1 MSSDRVSAMDTSATA
16 PQALGA
22 GRGMSAWLDRHSS
35 KVFILPAVIVILAFS
50 IFPLIVSAYL
60 SLTRFRLAPG
70 GFELRWAGFRNFDRL
85 LFGSEQ
91 YHFLGTFG
99 AVGWFGWIVMLGGAG
114 LIIWWLVRYWISGRA
129 RVLGTIGRLITA
141 TVGFGI
147 IVLATVTLSDGG
159 AFGSLMV
166 TLFYVTVGCSIQ
178 FAIALGLALLCA
190 KPIRGRA
197 FFRVVFFMPLMVT
210 PVGIAYMFR
219 MLADM
224 SKGPLEPIW
233 SLFGFAD
240 VAWANDAWAARMVVV
255 IGDSWQW
262 IAFIFI
268 VMLAAL
274 ESQPRDQIE
283 AAQLDGA
290 GPWQVFR
297 DVTWP
302 TIVPVAATVMLIRV
316 IEAFK
321 IIDLPNVL
329 TNGGPGIA
337 TESMTLHAFF
347 AWRTQDLG
355 GSAAIGYM
363 LLFVAVVI
371 CVSFFNLVVQRQ
383 KARFT

>member
-1 MSSDRVSAMDTSATA
+1 MSSDRVSEIGASAYGT
-16 PQALGA
+16 G
-22 GRGMSAWLDRHSS
+22 GVISAWMDRHSS

-50 IFPLIVSAYL
+50 IFPLIVSAYVAM
-60 SLTRFRLAPG
+60 TRFRLAPG
-70 GFELRWAGFRNFDRL
+70 GFELQWAGTRNFDRL

-99 AVGWFGWIVMLGGAG
+99 TLGPITWGLIVIGAG
-114 LIIWWLVRYWISGRA
+114 VILFWLFRYFTRGRVT
-129 RVLGTIGRLITA
+129 VLGTIGRFITA
-141 TVGFGI
+141 IVVSGI
-147 IVLATVTLSDGG
+147 ILLTAVTLSDGG

-166 TLFYVTVGCSIQ
+166 TLFYVTVGCTIQ
-178 FAIALGLALLCA
+178 FGIALGLALLCA
-190 KPIRGRA
+190 KPIRGRS

-224 SKGPLEPIW
+224 SKGPLQPIW
-233 SLFGFAD
+233 NLFGFAD
-240 VAWANDAWAARMVVV
+240 VSWANDAWAARMVVV
-255 IGDSWQW
+255 TGDSWQW

-268 VMLAAL
+268 VLLAAL

-302 TIVPVAATVMLIRV
+302 AIVPVAATVMLIRV

-363 LLFVAVVI
+363 LLFVAVVV

>member
-1 MSSDRVSAMDTSATA
+1 MAQSPTLATQGTPSGGGFSS
-16 PQALGA
+16 
-22 GRGMSAWLDRHSS
+22 WLDRHSD
-35 KVFILPAVIVILAFS
+35 KTFILPAVIVILAFS
-50 IFPLIVSAYL
+50 IFPLIVSAYVAM
-60 SLTRFRLAPG
+60 TRFRLAPG
-70 GFELRWAGFRNFDRL
+70 GFELQWAGFRNFNRL

-99 AVGWFGWIVMLGGAG
+99 TLGPFTWALLVIGG
-114 LIIWWLVRYWISGRA
+114 GVILWWLFKYFNSGRVG
-129 RVLGTIGRLITA
+129 VLGTIGRMITA
-141 TVGFGI
+141 SVGFGL
-147 IVLATVTLSDGG
+147 VLLTAFTLADGG

-166 TLFYVTVGCSIQ
+166 TLFYVVVGCTIQ
-178 FAIALGLALLCA
+178 FGLALGLALLCA
-190 KPIRGRA
+190 KPIRGRS

-224 SKGPLEPIW
+224 SKGPLSPIW
-233 SLFGFAD
+233 SMFGFAD
-240 VAWANDAWAARMVVV
+240 VSWATEAWAARMVVV
-255 IGDSWQW
+255 TGDSWQW
-262 IAFIFI
+262 ISFIFI

-290 GPWQVFR
+290 GGWQVFR

-302 TIVPVAATVMLIRV
+302 AIVPVAATVMLIRV

-337 TESMTLHAFF
+337 TESLTLHAFF

-355 GSAAIGYM
+355 GSAALGYM

-383 KARFT
+383 KARQA